1 MNPECEVGTGKAR
14 APTAEVNTA
23 VEQILTF
30 RSAGLI
36 LSLCWTSYN
45 M

>member
-1 MNPECEVGTGKAR
+1 MSPECEVGTGKAR
-14 APTAEVNTA
+14 LAPAEVNTA
-23 VEQILTF
+23 VEQILIF